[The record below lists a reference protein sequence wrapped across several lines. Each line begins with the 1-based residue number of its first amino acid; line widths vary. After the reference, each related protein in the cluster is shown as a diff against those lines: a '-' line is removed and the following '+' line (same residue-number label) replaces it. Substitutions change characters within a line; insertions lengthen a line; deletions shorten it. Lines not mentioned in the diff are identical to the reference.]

1 MNLRGVQKS
10 LIKKLTV
17 LIIFHFNF
25 FKLNYLQ
32 KLHKR
37 FSAKHYTLVK
47 ASKQYNK
54 LLVSKQNKT
63 NYH

>member
-25 FKLNYLQ
+25 FLIKLFAKITQ
-32 KLHKR
+32 KIFGK
-37 FSAKHYTLVK
+37 TLYPCQ
-47 ASKQYNK
+47 SI
-54 LLVSKQNKT
+54 
-63 NYH
+63 